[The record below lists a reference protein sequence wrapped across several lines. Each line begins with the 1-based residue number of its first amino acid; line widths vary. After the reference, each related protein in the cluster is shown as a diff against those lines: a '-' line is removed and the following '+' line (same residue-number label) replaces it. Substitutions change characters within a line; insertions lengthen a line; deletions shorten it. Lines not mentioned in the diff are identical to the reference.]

1 MFGTQSGGFMPRA
14 SRVLHL
20 MSVVFLLPLFA
31 AAQENSANS
40 SVIEPSQEK
49 RPRAKIGVALEGG
62 GALGL
67 AHIGVLQWFEDHH
80 IPIDY
85 IAGTSMGGL
94 VGGLYA
100 TGKTPKEL
108 QEIVEQQNWDIIIGG
123 QAPYQDLSFRRKE
136 DDRDYPTFLKIG
148 LKKGFSLPAGLNA
161 GHQISLLIDRAT
173 LPYANLKSFDD
184 LPTPYRCV
192 ATDLVSGKEII
203 FKDGS
208 LPQAMRA
215 TISIPGLFNPVRRD
229 NQVLVDG
236 GLVGNLPTDVV
247 RSMGAEVV
255 IAIHLEVSPVKPE
268 EIQSL
273 FSVLG
278 RSVDLIVR
286 ENEIRGLSA
295 ADLVVNVDLHVYN
308 SLEYRKSQAIIAA
321 GRQATEAK
329 ARVLEP
335 FALNDQDWQAYV
347 QAREARRRNTVPIP
361 QFVRVEGSNPDAAKH
376 IEEFLLPLVGK
387 PLDTQILDGLL
398 TRLTGIG
405 KFDAV
410 GYREIY
416 DGAHTGLL
424 IEVHEKSYAPPLLQF
439 ASEVDGSETAD
450 VTFTQAARLTLMD
463 VAGYRSE
470 WRIDLLFGN
479 TYGISSE
486 LYKPFT
492 SVSKFFLAPRISE
505 NYTQFKIYRR
515 YDPLV
520 DYGRNVANIGLDIGY
535 GFSRFGEIRFG
546 YEVGALDERLR
557 LGVPQFPSISGRIG
571 DAKLHFLMDHGDD
584 PIVPR
589 SGYTAETTFRWYD
602 TSPGAPEAFP
612 TMEARLEFFQPITTP
627 ASIFL
632 TAEGGTT
639 FSSRE
644 VGPIPQFFL
653 GGPLRLGAYGTNELY
668 GNQYYLFRLGYLH
681 DLFKLP
687 PFLGKKIYAIGSFE
701 FAKMYGF
708 RAQSGFPNDI
718 NVGVLAESAFGPLV
732 IGGSYG
738 DSGHRKLYFQLGRVF

>member
-1 MFGTQSGGFMPRA
+1 M
-14 SRVLHL
+14 SRVFR
-20 MSVVFLLPLFA
+20 VVFLASVIFLLPFFS
-31 AAQENSANS
+31 AAQENSAKGPAT
-40 SVIEPSQEK
+40 PSPQAK

-100 TGKTPKEL
+100 TGKAPKEL

-123 QAPYQDLSFRRKE
+123 KTPYRDLSFRRKE
-136 DDRDYPTFLKIG
+136 DNRDYPTSIQIG
-148 LKKGFSLPAGLNA
+148 LKNGFSFPAGLNA
-161 GHQISLLIDRAT
+161 GHQIGLLIDRET
-173 LPYANLKSFDD
+173 LPYASLKSFDD

-192 ATDLVSGKEII
+192 ATDLVSGKEVI

-247 RSMGAEVV
+247 RNMGAEVV

-268 EIQSL
+268 EIQSF

-278 RSVDLIVR
+278 RSVDVIVR
-286 ENEIRGLSA
+286 ENEIRGLSK
-295 ADLVVNVDLHVYN
+295 ADLVVNVDLHQYG
-308 SLEYRKSQAIIAA
+308 SLEYQKSQAIIAV

-335 FALNDQDWQAYV
+335 FALNDQDWQAYL
-347 QAREARRRNTVPIP
+347 QARAARRRSAIPTP
-361 QFVRVEGSNPDAAKH
+361 QFIRVEGTNPDVAKH
-376 IEEFLLPLVGK
+376 IENFLRPLLGEA
-387 PLDTQILDGLL
+387 LDIRALDGLL
-398 TRLTGIG
+398 TRLTGLG
-405 KFDAV
+405 KFDAI
-410 GYREIY
+410 GYSEVN
-416 DGAHTGLL
+416 DGASTGLL
-424 IEVHEKSYAPPLLQF
+424 IQVHEKSYAPPLLQF

-450 VTFTQAARLTLMD
+450 VSFTQAARLTLMD
-463 VAGYRSE
+463 IAGYRSE
-470 WRIDLLFGN
+470 WRTDLLFGN

-486 LYKPFT
+486 LYKPLTGF
-492 SVSKFFLAPRISE
+492 SNFFIAPRISE

-520 DYGRNVANIGLDIGY
+520 DYGRNVANIGLDLGY
-535 GFSRFGEIRFG
+535 QFNRFSEIRFG

-557 LGVPQFPSISGRIG
+557 LGVAQFPSISGRIG
-571 DAKLHFLMDHGDD
+571 DAKLHFLVDHGDD

-589 SGYTAETTFRWYD
+589 RGYTAETTFRWFD
-602 TSPGAPEAFP
+602 TSPGAPQGFP
-612 TMEARLEFFQPITTP
+612 TMEGQVQFFQPITTP
-627 ASIFL
+627 ASIFV
-632 TAEGGTT
+632 TAQGGTT
-639 FSSRE
+639 FSSRD

-653 GGPLRLGAYGTNELY
+653 GGPLRLAAYGTNELF
-668 GNQYYLFRLGYLH
+668 GNQYYLFRVGYLH
-681 DLFKLP
+681 DLFTLP
-687 PFLGKKIYAIGSFE
+687 PLLGKNIYAIGSYE

-708 RAQSGFPNDI
+708 RAESGFPNDI
-718 NVGVLAESAFGPLV
+718 NVGVLAETVFGPLV

-738 DSGHRKLYFQLGRVF
+738 DAGHRKLYFQLGRVF

>member
-1 MFGTQSGGFMPRA
+1 
-14 SRVLHL
+14 
-20 MSVVFLLPLFA
+20 MSVIFLLPVFA
-31 AAQENSANS
+31 AAQENSTNQPAVAS
-40 SVIEPSQEK
+40 AQEK
-49 RPRAKIGVALEGG
+49 HSRAKIGIALEGG

-100 TGKTPKEL
+100 TGKTPQEL

-123 QAPYQDLSFRRKE
+123 KTPYRDLSFRRKE
-136 DDRDYPTFLKIG
+136 DNRDYPTFLQIG
-148 LKKGFSLPAGLNA
+148 LKNGFSLPAGLNA
-161 GHQISLLIDRAT
+161 GHQISLLIDRET
-173 LPYANLKSFDD
+173 LPYAGLKSFDD

-192 ATDLVSGKEII
+192 ATDLVSGKEVI

-229 NQVLVDG
+229 DQVLVDG

-247 RSMGAEVV
+247 RNMGAEVV

-268 EIQSL
+268 EIQSF

-278 RSVDLIVR
+278 RSVDVIVR
-286 ENEIRGLSA
+286 ENEIRGLSK
-295 ADLVVNVDLHVYN
+295 ADLVVSVDLHEYG
-308 SLEYRKSQAIIAA
+308 SLEYQKSQAIIAV

-335 FALNDQDWQAYV
+335 FALKDQEWQAYL
-347 QAREARRRNTVPIP
+347 QAREARRRSAIPTP
-361 QFVRVEGSNPDAAKH
+361 QFIRVEGTNPDAAKH
-376 IEEFLLPLVGK
+376 IENFLLPLLGK
-387 PLDTQILDGLL
+387 PLDTRSLDGLL

-405 KFDAV
+405 KFDAI
-410 GYREIY
+410 GYSEIN
-416 DGAHTGLL
+416 DGTHTGLL
-424 IEVHEKSYAPPLLQF
+424 IQVHEKSYAPPLLQF

-450 VTFTQAARLTLMD
+450 VSFTQAARLTLMD

-470 WRIDLLFGN
+470 WRTDLLFGN

-486 LYKPFT
+486 LYKPLT
-492 SVSKFFLAPRISE
+492 SFSNFFIAPRISE

-520 DYGRNVANIGLDIGY
+520 DYGRNVANVGLDIGY
-535 GFSRFGEIRFG
+535 GFNRFSEIRFG

-557 LGVPQFPSISGRIG
+557 LGVPQFPSISGRTG
-571 DAKLHFLMDHGDD
+571 DAKLHFLVDHGDD

-589 SGYTAETTFRWYD
+589 RGYTAETTFRWYD
-602 TSPGAPEAFP
+602 TSPGAPQGFP
-612 TMEARLEFFQPITTP
+612 TMEAQVQFFQPIATP
-627 ASIFL
+627 ASIFI
-632 TAEGGTT
+632 TAQGGTT
-639 FSSRE
+639 FGSSE

-653 GGPLRLGAYGTNELY
+653 GGPLRLAAYGTNELF
-668 GNQYYLFRLGYLH
+668 GNQYYLFRIGYLH
-681 DLFKLP
+681 DLFTLP
-687 PFLGKKIYAIGSFE
+687 PFLGKKIYAIGSYE

-708 RAQSGFPNDI
+708 HAESGFPNDV
-718 NVGVLAESAFGPLV
+718 NVGVLAETAFGPLV